1 MAMRHRFITLC
12 FTLVAVLSAAAT
24 ASAGSPSAVTGRSV
38 RLDTRPVWVI
48 PTCQWLRDLPHDKAV
63 DAAVGIN
70 LQYAFSFSRHTR
82 YGRLYPHAYQ
92 GIGAGYAAFMPHA
105 TLGRPA
111 SLYIFQGSRIT
122 AFSPR
127 LSLNYEWSFGLSAG
141 WHKYHPAD
149 GFDVLNGAVG
159 SKVNFYLNAGVMLD
173 WRLSRRWHLNAGIDL
188 SHYSDGNTNLPNA
201 GINNAGLRAGV
212 AYTFDPTDPR
222 ESCPLP
228 GDFTRGMTWDVMAYG
243 AARQRVLHL
252 KPESDDGEELRVTI
266 PGHFAVAGVS
276 VAGMYRLDPMFAV
289 GASADM
295 QYDESANLRRYLVD
309 GWSTPEQMRFTRQP
323 LCRRISAGLAV
334 HAELTMPI
342 FTLNVGLGRNIIARG
357 KDTEVFYQTL
367 AVKSY
372 VWRGLFVNTGYQ
384 LCRFR
389 NPSNLMFGLGYT
401 FGR

>member
-1 MAMRHRFITLC
+1 MTLRLITFCYIML
-12 FTLVAVLSAAAT
+12 AVLYT
-24 ASAGSPSAVTGRSV
+24 AVPVNAVKPSTITDRSV
-38 RLDTRPVWVI
+38 RLDTRPMWVI
-48 PTCQWLRDLPHDKAV
+48 PTCRWLRDQPRSEAV

-70 LQYAFSFSRHTR
+70 LQYAFSYSRDTR
-82 YGRLYPHAYQ
+82 NGRLYPHAYQ
-92 GIGAGYAAFMPHA
+92 GIGAGYVAFMPHTA
-105 TLGRPA
+105 LGRPT

-127 LSLNYEWSFGLSAG
+127 LSLNYEWSFGVSAG

-159 SKVNFYLNAGVMLD
+159 SEVNFYLNAGVMLD
-173 WRLSRRWHLNAGIDL
+173 WQLSRQWHLNTGIDL

-201 GINNAGLRAGV
+201 GINNAGLRVGV
-212 AYTFDPTDPR
+212 AYTIDPSDPWER
-222 ESCPLP
+222 CQLP

-252 KPESDDGEELRVTI
+252 HPDGDDGEELRVTI

-289 GASADM
+289 GASVDV
-295 QYDESANLRRYLVD
+295 QYDESANLRRYLID
-309 GWSTPEQMRFTRQP
+309 GWNTPDQMRFTRQP
-323 LCRRISAGLAV
+323 LNRRIAAGLAI

-342 FTLNVGLGRNIIARG
+342 FTLNVGLGRNIIAHG

>member
-1 MAMRHRFITLC
+1 MTLRLITFFCLLIAGLY
-12 FTLVAVLSAAAT
+12 TAAPAN
-24 ASAGSPSAVTGRSV
+24 AGSPSTVTDRSV
-38 RLDTRPVWVI
+38 RLDTRPMWVI
-48 PTCQWLRDLPHDKAV
+48 PTCRWLRDLPQSEAV
-63 DAAVGIN
+63 DAAAGIN
-70 LQYAFSFSRHTR
+70 LQYAFSYSRDTR
-82 YGRLYPHAYQ
+82 NGRLYPHAYQ
-92 GIGAGYAAFMPHA
+92 GIGAGYVAFMPNTA
-105 TLGRPA
+105 LGRPT

-127 LSLNYEWSFGLSAG
+127 LSLNYEWSFGVSAG

-173 WRLSRRWHLNAGIDL
+173 WQLSRQWHLNTGIDL

-201 GINNAGLRAGV
+201 GINNAGLRVGV
-212 AYTFDPTDPR
+212 AYTIDPSDPWER
-222 ESCPLP
+222 CQLP

-252 KPESDDGEELRVTI
+252 HPDGDDGDELRVTI
-266 PGHFAVAGVS
+266 PGHFAVVGIS

-289 GASADM
+289 GASVDV
-295 QYDESANLRRYLVD
+295 QYDESANLRCYLID
-309 GWSTPEQMRFTRQP
+309 GWNTPEQMRFTRQP
-323 LCRRISAGLAV
+323 LNRRIAAGLAI

-342 FTLNVGLGRNIIARG
+342 FTLNVGLGRNIIAHG

>member
-1 MAMRHRFITLC
+1 MTLRLITFFCLLIAGLY
-12 FTLVAVLSAAAT
+12 TAAPAN
-24 ASAGSPSAVTGRSV
+24 AGSPSTVTDRSV
-38 RLDTRPVWVI
+38 RLDTRPMWVI
-48 PTCQWLRDLPHDKAV
+48 PTCRWLRDLPQSEAV
-63 DAAVGIN
+63 DAAAGIN
-70 LQYAFSFSRHTR
+70 LQYAFSYSRDTR
-82 YGRLYPHAYQ
+82 NERLYPHAYQ
-92 GIGAGYAAFMPHA
+92 GIGAGYVAFMPHTA
-105 TLGRPA
+105 LGRPT

-127 LSLNYEWSFGLSAG
+127 LSLNYEWSFGVSAG

-173 WRLSRRWHLNAGIDL
+173 WQLSRQWHLNTGIDL

-201 GINNAGLRAGV
+201 GINNAGLRVGV
-212 AYTFDPTDPR
+212 AYVIDPSDPWER
-222 ESCPLP
+222 CPLP
-228 GDFTRGMTWDVMAYG
+228 GDFTRGMTWDVMGYG

-252 KPESDDGEELRVTI
+252 QPDGDEGEEQRVTI

-289 GASADM
+289 GASVDV
-295 QYDESANLRRYLVD
+295 QYDESANLRCYLID
-309 GWSTPEQMRFTRQP
+309 GWNTPDQMRFTRQP
-323 LCRRISAGLAV
+323 LNRRIATGIAI